1 MCSLAA
7 AGALAATAEEPLGAT
22 RLRLKNPDLG
32 RPKAIA
38 EGRMLF
44 VEAGCSKC
52 HGSGARGGKGPDLT
66 DDVWIIDGTDESLF
80 RAISKGR
87 PKRDLKGEQ
96 MPAWEEALEPDQ
108 VWKLIAWIRSIYRG
122 DPKKRVW

>member
-1 MCSLAA
+1 
-7 AGALAATAEEPLGAT
+7 
-22 RLRLKNPDLG
+22 
-32 RPKAIA
+32 
-38 EGRMLF
+38 MLF
-44 VEAGCSKC
+44 VEAGCPKC
-52 HGSGARGGKGPDLT
+52 HGSGATGGKGPDLT

-122 DPKKRVW
+122 DPKKRVWQR